1 MLKEFLMRAGIKSQA
16 SYVEMGY
23 GQVEPNHLSAQRTA
37 QIYAQLPADP
47 AIAVLE
53 QGQFV
58 KYDYAN
64 GLVNFTGAGEWMLVY
79 NEIKLY
85 REHQLDCEFA
95 MIKGN
100 YQARVYSP
108 LNGDNG
114 AMAEELY
121 GPTRFLQGRREKY
134 VDGTFETLGEIKFN
148 ENGDWAGKDEDGI
161 VPDYSVASTVHDY
174 YEMNDI
180 NNPDITEEYRKR
192 LFMKLRA
199 VKNAEKMMPTGATMV
214 PRVFKTNVGDHYT
227 TNMINETT
235 LGVGDVLYVGKNGI
249 LSKTKNDAAI
259 EAAPNVDPQLNVYAT
274 AASGDMAW
282 QVVKVY
288 TMPDHQKGVKI
299 MRIA

>member
-16 SYVEMGY
+16 KYVEMGY

-47 AIAVLE
+47 SIEVLE

-58 KYDYAN
+58 KYDYAA

-95 MIKGN
+95 MVKGN

-108 LNGDNG
+108 LDGNKS
-114 AMAEELY
+114 AEEMY
-121 GPTRFLQGRREKY
+121 GPTRLLQGKREKW
-134 VDGTFETLGEIKFN
+134 DGEKFVELGEIKFN
-148 ENGDWAGKDEDGI
+148 ADGDWAGADEEGI

-180 NNPDITEEYRKR
+180 NDPSIVEEHRKR

-199 VKNAEKMMPTGATMV
+199 VKHPEAMMPAGTTMV

-227 TNMINETT
+227 TNMIDEDV
-235 LGVGDVLYVGKNGI
+235 LVVGDVLSPNAKGI
-249 LSKTKNDAAI
+249 LCK
-259 EAAPNVDPQLNVYAT
+259 
-274 AASGDMAW
+274 SGDETMKW

-288 TMPDHQKGVKI
+288 TMPDHQRGVKI